1 MAFTNHD
8 LSDGFLSLNLA
19 PDFST
24 CFLAASFL
32 PSVFSTRPP
41 SIPHSSPLLMLLTP
55 PTTFAPR
62 RRSTETILSSSPSCC
77 SVFDKIGRSKEG
89 RVGVPSYIF
98 LSEIR
103 PRSHLCRCWP
113 SLIIKWQRFEC
124 MLCIAHSGLQSDA
137 SRLPHPHILGRACRL
152 VEEGKGDG
160 LRFHKWLFFFRAAPI
175 SRCHACIMPSSVC
188 CKCARPL
195 ARVP

>member
-1 MAFTNHD
+1 MFCRLLPSSPRWRSRITIFPMASSHSIWRPIFRRVT
-8 LSDGFLSLNLA
+8 SLL
-19 PDFST
+19 PS
-24 CFLAASFL
+24 SL

-62 RRSTETILSSSPSCC
+62 RRSTGTILSSSPSCC

-137 SRLPHPHILGRACRL
+137 SRLPHPHILDRADL
-152 VEEGKGDG
+152 Q
-160 LRFHKWLFFFRAAPI
+160 
-175 SRCHACIMPSSVC
+175 
-188 CKCARPL
+188 
-195 ARVP
+195 